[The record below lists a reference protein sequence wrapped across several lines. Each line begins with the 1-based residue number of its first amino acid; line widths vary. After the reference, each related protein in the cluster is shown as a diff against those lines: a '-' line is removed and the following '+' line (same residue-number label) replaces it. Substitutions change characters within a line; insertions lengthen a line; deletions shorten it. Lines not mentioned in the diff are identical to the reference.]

1 MTSKLEATTHSTAR
15 YKINIKNNIS
25 LIIHLK
31 KEIKHHRNK
40 NIFTIIQICKYLKKS
55 ITLNVGLTHEGEL
68 SSPPLG
74 ELAGLLFP
82 PVSLLGSEGPES
94 LLILALRF
102 LLRGSFIVFAAN
114 IASINTSLSC
124 KKNIAKTKKK
134 PSNLKYFG
142 KTNLLFNYTTIIHS
156 QV

>member
-1 MTSKLEATTHSTAR
+1 M
-15 YKINIKNNIS
+15 
-25 LIIHLK
+25 
-31 KEIKHHRNK
+31 
-40 NIFTIIQICKYLKKS
+40 CKYFRKI

-82 PVSLLGSEGPES
+82 PDSLFGSEEPES

-124 KKNIAKTKKK
+124 KNIAKKKK
-134 PSNLKYFG
+134 HKN
-142 KTNLLFNYTTIIHS
+142 
-156 QV
+156 